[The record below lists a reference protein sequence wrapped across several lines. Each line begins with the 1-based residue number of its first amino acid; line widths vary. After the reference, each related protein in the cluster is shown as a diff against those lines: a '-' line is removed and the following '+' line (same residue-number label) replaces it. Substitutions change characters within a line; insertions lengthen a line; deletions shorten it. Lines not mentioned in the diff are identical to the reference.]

1 MMLMLRQYKRCGTL
15 SKSYGAKRRR
25 GWQGPRVQC
34 SQYTLYCTQLG
45 ISLCICI
52 WRCLHSPCQ
61 GQSVHPVST
70 GPRHILCDGSPPCCL
85 TSPDRSWQPEISE
98 SCKFTDRNVHGDRK
112 NWMLRCR

>member
-70 GPRHILCDGSPPCCL
+70 KY
-85 TSPDRSWQPEISE
+85 RSTAYS
-98 SCKFTDRNVHGDRK
+98 
-112 NWMLRCR
+112 LRRVASVLSDFA